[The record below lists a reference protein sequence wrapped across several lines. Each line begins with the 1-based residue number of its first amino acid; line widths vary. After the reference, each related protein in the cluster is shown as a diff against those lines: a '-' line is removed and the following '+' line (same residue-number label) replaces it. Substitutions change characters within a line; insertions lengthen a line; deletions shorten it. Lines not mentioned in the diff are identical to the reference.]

1 MDYIAP
7 KEKFMDY
14 INITPSYT
22 DFYGEYITPL
32 TNAVEYVLAQ
42 TKTISEQCQNEIG
55 RSPVEN
61 VKYRIKSPESM
72 AEKLRSHKLSV
83 NAENAVHGV
92 YDAAGVRIV
101 TSFLED
107 IELMAEKL
115 RCVHGL
121 KVISEKNYIQKPKEN
136 GYRSYHMICEVL
148 IPEHIYIEIQLRTIA
163 MDTWAAADHR
173 MQYKKLLSDSSI
185 IAQELKRCAEE
196 LARVDMSLQ
205 NLSSIYLIE
214 QKERSNTE

>member
-1 MDYIAP
+1 MEYFAP

-14 INITPSYT
+14 LNITQSYA

-42 TKTISEQCQNEIG
+42 TKIIAEQRQSEIG
-55 RSPVEN
+55 INPVEN
-61 VKYRIKSPESM
+61 VKYRIKSPASM
-72 AEKLRSHKLSV
+72 TDKLRSHGLEV
-83 NAENAVHGV
+83 NADNAVHGV
-92 YDAAGVRIV
+92 YDAAGVRII

-107 IELMAEKL
+107 IEIMVERLKAVQGL
-115 RCVHGL
+115 R
-121 KVISEKNYIQKPKEN
+121 VISEKNYIRSPKEN

-148 IPEHIYIEIQLRTIA
+148 SQEHIYIEIQLRTIA
-163 MDTWAAADHR
+163 MDTWAAADHQ
-173 MQYKKLLSDSSI
+173 MQYKKLLSDSSV

-205 NLSSIYLIE
+205 RLSSVYMLQ
-214 QKERSNTE
+214 QKERNNTE